1 LISNIVIQDIKE
13 QYIIWADALLLV
25 FRLK

>member
-13 QYIIWADALLLV
+13 QYIIWADALLHLV
-25 FRLK
+25 YV

>member
-13 QYIIWADALLLV
+13 QYIIRADALLLV